1 MRDKSNFDGGLATLM
16 QYKILFAASAIVFI
30 AAAAI
35 GILPMFVNSAVG
47 HFILM
52 ILITLLEMP
61 LYFGFIKLALT
72 ACRGASPSLGQLVE
86 FYKPALLFKALL
98 YGLVAGVLIIIG
110 GIGIAIVTMV
120 AASVTR
126 SLLLGLIAIIGCYIL
141 VLMYMIKIIPM
152 LFIFVEQP
160 DRGVME
166 ALSDGWALTTGRMK
180 DLLLIGWGLFWRS
193 LILGIIPG
201 LVMMA
206 AGEASTIALIINALF
221 TIILDA
227 YMLAVIGSVW
237 LELNE

>member
-1 MRDKSNFDGGLATLM
+1 
-16 QYKILFAASAIVFI
+16 
-30 AAAAI
+30 
-35 GILPMFVNSAVG
+35 
-47 HFILM
+47 
-52 ILITLLEMP
+52 
-61 LYFGFIKLALT
+61 
-72 ACRGASPSLGQLVE
+72 
-86 FYKPALLFKALL
+86 
-98 YGLVAGVLIIIG
+98 
-110 GIGIAIVTMV
+110 
-120 AASVTR
+120 
-126 SLLLGLIAIIGCYIL
+126 
-141 VLMYMIKIIPM
+141 MIKIIPM

-180 DLLLIGWGLFWRS
+180 DLLLIGWGLFWRT